1 VTVPSCGDTCS
12 QEFSVDWVVASNI
25 GRRLKD
31 LRETMNWSQ
40 QDLADLLDRDLSTV
54 AKWEKGSEPPPKSA
68 LDRLA
73 DEFDW
78 TVSMFVEGGPMPSD
92 VLESEEPEPE
102 PEAPPPEP
110 VERKGRRSAPK
121 ASGGSRPAAPKE
133 EGASSQV
140 HSQTIDM
147 RQVHAGWLFDDPETA
162 ERRFRKLLRN
172 VEETARAMVGKHA
185 GVPREETK
193 QIQLALCRLAMLLCE
208 LAEEPVPSFIHEAQN
223 ELIKNA
229 FR

>member
-1 VTVPSCGDTCS
+1 M
-12 QEFSVDWVVASNI
+12 DWVVASNI
-25 GRRLKD
+25 GRRLQD
-31 LRETMNWSQ
+31 LRSTMNWSQ
-40 QDLADLLDRDLSTV
+40 QDLADLLGRDLGTI
-54 AKWEKGSEPPPKSA
+54 AEWEKGTEPPPKSA

-92 VLESEEPEPE
+92 VLETEEPEPE
-102 PEAPPPEP
+102 PEAVPTPEP
-110 VERKGRRSAPK
+110 AGRRARPK
-121 ASGGSRPAAPKE
+121 AQGGSRRAKPKKKAD
-133 EGASSQV
+133 GSQV
-140 HSQTIDM
+140 HSQTVDM

-162 ERRFRKLLRN
+162 ELRFRKLLRN
-172 VEETARAMVGKHA
+172 VEDTARAMVGKSA

-208 LAEEPVPSFIHEAQN
+208 LAEEPVPSFIHQAQN
-223 ELIKNA
+223 DLIRNA